1 MVKSENPE
9 MPENNRKLSKL
20 ETTLVNSNHY
30 KETAEK
36 LPIRYLSTILALITE
51 KVTFRL
57 K

>member
-1 MVKSENPE
+1 